1 MMNMKKSKLLQII
14 KEEVKR
20 VLKEGNPQDDLSQIL
35 TPEDMKNLKYLE
47 VHHNESLFGF
57 MDLYEKLF
65 DYYSGK
71 MPYGIQKAKSG
82 DPDTWIMQQLKKDG
96 II

>member
-1 MMNMKKSKLLQII
+1 MKKSDLKRII

-20 VLKEGNPQDDLSQIL
+20 VLKEGTPKEDLSQML
-35 TPEDMKNLKYLE
+35 TPEDMKNLKFLE
-47 VHHNESLFGF
+47 KNSGKSLYGF

-71 MPYGIQKAKSG
+71 MPYGVQKASTQ
-82 DPDTWIMQQLKKDG
+82 DPDIWIMRQLKKDG